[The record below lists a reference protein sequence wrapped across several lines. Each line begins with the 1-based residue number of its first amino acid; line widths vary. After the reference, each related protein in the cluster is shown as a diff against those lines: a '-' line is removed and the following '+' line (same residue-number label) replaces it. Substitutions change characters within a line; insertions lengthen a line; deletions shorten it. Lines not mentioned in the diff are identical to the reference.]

1 MDAFLRG
8 FAGELVKTG
17 GALKSLGKL
26 VAKHPMVALSA
37 GATALG
43 TAAAAGS
50 AYKQGL
56 RGGEKARY
64 LPAGINRYTGAAE
77 PSEASFI
84 NYNQLFSR
92 KPDRRQ
98 VAALSK
104 NYRESA
110 FRR

>member
-1 MDAFLRG
+1 MDRFLTG
-8 FAGELVKTG
+8 FADELIKTG
-17 GALKSLGKL
+17 GALSSIGKM
-26 VAKHPMVALSA
+26 VVKHPQVALAA
-37 GATALG
+37 GATAAG
-43 TAAAAGS
+43 TGMAAAS

-84 NYNQLFSR
+84 NYNDLFER
-92 KPDRRQ
+92 KPDRRR

-104 NYRESA
+104 NYREGA
-110 FRR
+110 FKR